1 MIHKKDNLKLGIL
14 IGLLAPSVGIIGY
27 YLVKFYPVFSFREYF
42 NAIVHNKSVLTA
54 VSSISLMA
62 NVIIFTY
69 YINRKIDQTAKGIF
83 LITCIYIL
91 AVLVYKLTG

>member
-1 MIHKKDNLKLGIL
+1 LIFKKDNVKLGIL
-14 IGLLAPSVGIIGY
+14 IGLLAPSIGLLGY
-27 YLVKFYPVFSFREYF
+27 YLVKFYPTFSFREYMV
-42 NAIVHNKSVLTA
+42 AIFQNKSVLTA

-62 NVIIFTY
+62 NVIIFTF

-91 AVLVYKLTG
+91 AVLVYKIT

>member
-14 IGLLAPSVGIIGY
+14 IGLLAPTIGVLGY
-27 YLVKFYPVFSFREYF
+27 YLLKFYPVFSFKEYAD
-42 NAIVHNKSVLTA
+42 AIFQNKSVLTA
-54 VSSISLMA
+54 VSSVSLMA
-62 NVIIFTY
+62 NVVIFTF

-91 AVLVYKLTG
+91 AVLLYKIL

>member
-1 MIHKKDNLKLGIL
+1 MLKKDNVKLGIL
-14 IGLLAPSVGIIGY
+14 IGLLAPSIGILGY
-27 YLVKFYPVFSFREYF
+27 YLVKFFPVFSFKEYARAVF
-42 NAIVHNKSVLTA
+42 HNKSILTA

-91 AVLVYKLTG
+91 AVLVYKIV